1 MTFARYFR
9 REVLR
14 CVLWHSLLFG
24 PAVGFAQDTLT
35 VMSYNLLHFSA
46 QTERNLQ
53 RADTLGVIIRAVRP
67 DILFVCELTD
77 DADTLLRR
85 ALNRPGNKRYK
96 ASPFIRNT
104 SSSEKSQGLLFYNT
118 EKVGLKECSVI
129 RTDLR
134 DINRYLIFFK
144 KVILGKS
151 KDTVFAELYGG
162 HLKAGPEKQSVLK
175 RYEQIKLFKKNL
187 FKLKSKNVLFCGD
200 FNFYSNTEPGYRE
213 LLNDRECR
221 LNDPLQMPGKWHQE
235 PSFSAIHTQ
244 STRTERFGGGAVGG
258 LDDRF
263 DFILIS
269 DALLK
274 GSAGISYVK
283 ESCRAFG
290 NDGRH
295 FRESVHKPKGKKSM
309 FSDAVL
315 NALYFMS
322 DHLPVILQVVVGP
335 GNFSQK

>member
-1 MTFARYFR
+1 MTLRFYLR
-9 REVLR
+9 RKILR
-14 CVLWHSLLFG
+14 RILWFIFLFG
-24 PAVGFAQDTLT
+24 PSIGFAQDTLT

-46 QTERNLQ
+46 RTERNLQ
-53 RADTLGVIIRAVRP
+53 RADTLGVIIRAVQP

-85 ALNRPGNKRYK
+85 ALNRPGNKHYK

-118 EKVGLKECSVI
+118 EKIGLKECSVI

-134 DINRYLIFFK
+134 DINRYLIYFRK
-144 KVILGKS
+144 TDSGKS

-162 HLKAGPEKQSVLK
+162 HLKAGPEKQSMLK

-187 FKLKSKNVLFCGD
+187 FKSKSKNVLFCGD

-213 LLNDRECR
+213 LLNDGECR
-221 LNDPLQMPGKWHQE
+221 LNDPLQMYGSWHQNAV
-235 PSFSAIHTQ
+235 FSPVHTQ

-263 DFILIS
+263 DFILVS
-269 DALLK
+269 DVLLK
-274 GSAGISYVK
+274 GSAGISYIK
-283 ESCRAFG
+283 GSCRAFG
-290 NDGRH
+290 NDGKH
-295 FRESVHKPKGKKSM
+295 FRESVLKSKGPKCALPA
-309 FSDAVL
+309 AVL
-315 NALYFMS
+315 DALHFMS
-322 DHLPVILQVVVGP
+322 DHLPVILQVVVHP
-335 GNFSQK
+335 GKFSQK